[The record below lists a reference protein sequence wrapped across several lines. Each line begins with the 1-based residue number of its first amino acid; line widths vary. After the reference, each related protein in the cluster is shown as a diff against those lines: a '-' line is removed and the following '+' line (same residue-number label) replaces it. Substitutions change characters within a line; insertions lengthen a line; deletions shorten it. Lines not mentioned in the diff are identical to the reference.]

1 MDGQVTI
8 ATEGFPLGGALRPS
22 QPPPAQGFE
31 PNRVAL
37 RGLAYRMLGDV
48 AAAEDAVQ
56 ETYLRWH
63 QADRA
68 VVAVPRAWLLT
79 ACARLCIDELRSA
92 RARRESY
99 VGPWLPEPLIE
110 PEAPHD
116 PVERD
121 ESISIAYLLLLDRLK
136 PVERAAYVLRE
147 VFELG
152 YDEIAPMLGKT
163 AVACRQIVSRA
174 AKRLADAPEA
184 GARPADRAL
193 AGAFAA
199 ALRAGDM
206 AGLMRLLAGDAVLL
220 SDGGGKA
227 IAARNP
233 ILGADRV
240 VRFLLG
246 VRRKNYLQ
254 ARLEP
259 VTVNGAPG
267 FALYVAGRLSGL
279 YAFAARAGRIAAV
292 YVVRNPEKLRSWSGQ
307 V

>member
-1 MDGQVTI
+1 MTI
-8 ATEGFPLGGALRPS
+8 ATEGFSPTGTPRPG

-31 PNRVAL
+31 PNRAAL

-56 ETYLRWH
+56 DTYLRWH
-63 QADRA
+63 NADRA
-68 VVAVPRAWLLT
+68 GVAVPRAWLLT

-116 PVERD
+116 PVERE
-121 ESISIAYLLLLDRLK
+121 ESLSIAYLLLLDRLK

-174 AKRLADAPEA
+174 AKRLAGAPEA

-199 ALRAGDM
+199 ALR
-206 AGLMRLLAGDAVLL
+206 
-220 SDGGGKA
+220 
-227 IAARNP
+227 
-233 ILGADRV
+233 
-240 VRFLLG
+240 
-246 VRRKNYLQ
+246 
-254 ARLEP
+254 
-259 VTVNGAPG
+259 
-267 FALYVAGRLSGL
+267 
-279 YAFAARAGRIAAV
+279 
-292 YVVRNPEKLRSWSGQ
+292 
-307 V
+307 

>member
-1 MDGQVTI
+1 MDGLVTI
-8 ATEGFPLGGALRPS
+8 ATERVSPESPPRGEA
-22 QPPPAQGFE
+22 PPPARDFE
-31 PNRVAL
+31 PNRAAL
-37 RGLAYRMLGDV
+37 RGLAYRMLGDL

-68 VVAVPRAWLLT
+68 AIDVPRAWLLT
-79 ACARLCIDELRSA
+79 TCARLCIDELRSA

-110 PEAPHD
+110 PEAPRD

-121 ESISIAYLLLLDRLK
+121 ESLSIAFLLLLDRLK

-174 AKRLADAPEA
+174 ARRLAGAPEA
-184 GARPADRAL
+184 GSKAPDHAL
-193 AGAFAA
+193 AGAFAD

-246 VRRKNYLQ
+246 IRRKNYTQ
-254 ARLEP
+254 ARIEPLE
-259 VTVNGAPG
+259 VNGGPG
-267 FALYVAGRLSGL
+267 FALRIDGQLSAL
-279 YAFAARAGRIAAV
+279 YAFAARDGRITAV
-292 YVVRNPEKLRSWSGQ
+292 YVVRNPDKLRG
-307 V
+307 VPA

>member
-1 MDGQVTI
+1 MDGPVTI
-8 ATEGFPLGGALRPS
+8 ATEGFSLGDVPRMS

-31 PNRVAL
+31 PNRAAL
-37 RGLAYRMLGDV
+37 HGLAYRMLGDV

-68 VVAVPRAWLLT
+68 RVAVPRAWLLT
-79 ACARLCIDELRSA
+79 ACARICIDELRSA

-99 VGPWLPEPLIE
+99 VGPWLPEPLIA
-110 PEAPHD
+110 PEAPRD

-121 ESISIAYLLLLDRLK
+121 ESLSIAYLLLLDRLK

-152 YDEIAPMLGKT
+152 YDEIAPMLGKK

-174 AKRLADAPEA
+174 AKRLAAAPEA
-184 GARPADRAL
+184 GARAPDRKL
-193 AGAFAA
+193 AQAFAD

-220 SDGGGKA
+220 SDGGGKT

-246 VRRKNYLQ
+246 LRRKNYMQ
-254 ARLEP
+254 ARLQA
-259 VTVNGAPG
+259 VTVNGGPG
-267 FALYVAGRLSGL
+267 FALRIGEQVSAI
-279 YAFAARAGRIAAV
+279 YAFAAREGRITAV
-292 YVVRNPEKLRSWSGQ
+292 YVVRNPDKIKALA
-307 V
+307 

>member
-1 MDGQVTI
+1 MDGLLTI
-8 ATEGFPLGGALRPS
+8 AADERVMNPAPRPS
-22 QPPPAQGFE
+22 QPPPAEGFE
-31 PNRVAL
+31 PNRAAL

-68 VVAVPRAWLLT
+68 RIEVPRAWLLT
-79 ACARLCIDELRSA
+79 ACGRLCIDELRSA

-99 VGPWLPEPLIE
+99 VGPWLPEPLIA

-121 ESISIAYLLLLDRLK
+121 ENLSIAYLLLLDRLK

-152 YDEIAPMLGKT
+152 YEEIAPMLGKT

-174 AKRLADAPEA
+174 SRRLAAAPEA

-246 VRRKNYLQ
+246 VRRKNYTQ
-254 ARLEP
+254 ARLEQ
-259 VTVNGAPG
+259 VTVNGGPG
-267 FALYVAGRLSGL
+267 FVLRLGDHVSGL
-279 YAFAARAGRIAAV
+279 YAFAARAGRITAV
-292 YVVRNPEKLRSWSGQ
+292 YVVRNPDKLRSLLT
-307 V
+307 